1 MCSVMVIILL
11 QVYLNEI
18 SDSADIEDLV
28 NDKSDRKEKDKIKYF
43 DGCTGITHSQLST
56 GDI

>member
-1 MCSVMVIILL
+1 MCSAMVIILL

-28 NDKSDRKEKDKIKYF
+28 NDKSDRKERNKIKYIYIYN
-43 DGCTGITHSQLST
+43 D
-56 GDI
+56 